1 MSAKGSGKAQ
11 KMLPEIIEYRENG
24 FKNTEIAKHLGIA
37 TSTISRLYNEHLK
50 SIEQKKD
57 EKLKGTKAIKKSSKP
72 KTEKPVKTEEVLAQP
87 EAKVVVIHDEQEPQV
102 RFNKSEIPQ
111 LIETRTSTI
120 VSQDRIHTE
129 ESRIQ
134 RFPSVERYVD
144 KKAQEDIKKDFLES
158 KKEVFVY
165 NVFLHES
172 IVPKVCRSTLTLRK
186 LLQSNPDFII
196 FEGIAIHTC
205 DISYIELSE
214 RINQ

>member
-11 KMLPEIIEYRENG
+11 KMLSEIIEYRENG

-57 EKLKGTKAIKKSSKP
+57 EKLKGTKAITKSSKP
-72 KTEKPVKTEEVLAQP
+72 KTEKP

-120 VSQDRIHTE
+120 VSQNKIHTE

-165 NVFLHES
+165 NVFLHGS
-172 IVPKVCRSTLTLRK
+172 IVPKVCRSTLTLMK
-186 LLQSNPDFII
+186 LFHNNPDFII
-196 FEGIAIHTC
+196 FEGVAIHTC